1 MVGRNY
7 TFKMTKKEYEVYEA
21 WCKENG
27 LDTGGGAIGGAV
39 GFEIIPTS
47 LGDIVTAYA
56 SVVVKDELGE
66 VSYDKNGNIK
76 KRRIECEIRSI

>member
-7 TFKMTKKEYEVYEA
+7 SFKMTNEEYEIYET

-27 LDTGGGAIGGAV
+27 LNTGGGAIGGAV
-39 GFEIIPTS
+39 SFEIIPTS

-56 SVVVKDELGE
+56 TVIVKDELGE
-66 VSYDKNGNIK
+66 VSYDKNGNMK
-76 KRRIECEIRSI
+76 KRRIECKIRDI

>member
-1 MVGRNY
+1 MVSRNY
-7 TFKMTKKEYEVYEA
+7 SFKMTNEEYEIYET

-76 KRRIECEIRSI
+76 KRRIECEIRGI

>member
-7 TFKMTKKEYEVYEA
+7 SFKMTDEEYEKYEA

-27 LDTGGGAIGGAV
+27 LNTYAGAIGGAV
-39 GFEIIPTS
+39 SFEIIPTS

-56 SVVVKDELGE
+56 TVAVKDELGE
-66 VSYDKNGNIK
+66 VSYDKNGKVK
-76 KRRIECEIRSI
+76 KRRIECEIRGI